1 MGKEKNVL
9 IPEKLFVQICQYHI
23 FGVTDVE
30 KMIRKGL
37 EAKIDRFKAHQL
49 YSTYKVSPD
58 PEEKE
63 KARQEYLDVKGV
75 HKDFR
80 W

>member
-1 MGKEKNVL
+1 
-9 IPEKLFVQICQYHI
+9 
-23 FGVTDVE
+23 
-30 KMIRKGL
+30 
-37 EAKIDRFKAHQL
+37 
-49 YSTYKVSPD
+49 VSPD

-63 KARQEYLDVKGV
+63 KARQEYLDVKGI

>member
-1 MGKEKNVL
+1 MGREKSVL
-9 IPEKLFVQICQYHI
+9 ISEKLFVNLCRYHI

-30 KMIRKGL
+30 EKIRKGL

-63 KARQEYLDVKGV
+63 KARQEYLDVKGI

>member
-1 MGKEKNVL
+1 MGREKSVL
-9 IPEKLFVQICQYHI
+9 IPEKLFVNLCRYHI
-23 FGVTDVE
+23 FGITDAE
-30 KMIRKGL
+30 SSIRKGL

-63 KARQEYLDVKGV
+63 KARQEYLDVKGI